1 MGIIMK
7 INNSSPNELGKYHQK
22 DNPQNRIDNTNSPTS
37 NTSVSNQT
45 EDKKT
50 ILQTRIIDD
59 VKNTP
64 SVDNK
69 KMSILI
75 QKLLKG
81 ELGIDQVRLS
91 KNILLQDLKYDYD
104 SNH

>member
-1 MGIIMK
+1 
-7 INNSSPNELGKYHQK
+7 
-22 DNPQNRIDNTNSPTS
+22 
-37 NTSVSNQT
+37 
-45 EDKKT
+45 
-50 ILQTRIIDD
+50 
-59 VKNTP
+59 
-64 SVDNK
+64 
-69 KMSILI
+69 MSILI